1 MWFNTSDLNN
11 KYLFL
16 LFFLTIL
23 NFSAQAQLGFCEGN
37 SGDPIFVE
45 DFGQGT
51 QNGPALSFDITSYQ
65 FVNQAPQDGEYTISS
80 NLQQLGSFHSAL
92 DHTGNTNGKALIVN
106 ASDDPIT
113 EPGLFYQIPIDGLCI
128 NNSYEFSAFLMN
140 VYDADANVCPGG
152 GIPVNVKFQIWDEND
167 EELLAEGDTGD
178 IEGTGTAIWRQF
190 GLTFTTLPG
199 QNSVILKMLNNGQGG
214 CGNDLAIDD
223 IVFKS
228 CGDSTEIIS
237 ENDETNIQLCENES
251 LAGLTLEANTDFSI
265 YESPS
270 YQWQNSQDGENWGN
284 IPGETNNQLVILE
297 EINSDQF
304 YRALVA
310 EDSAN
315 VNEKACNSISTT
327 FQVEKIE
334 FIDPVSLGDISI
346 CEDEVQALKVEN
358 NPDLIINWYDS
369 ENGGNLLAS
378 DTFEFNPESS
388 GTYYAEAITVDGSCV
403 NPERLALEY
412 TIFDTPDLFDE
423 TITICEGES
432 ITLSENFEDVTYLW
446 SNGETGNSI
455 EVDEAGIYSL
465 ELTTADNCKVSKDFN
480 VETISAPVIEKISKV
495 DKALVIET
503 ALEGDYSFSIDGTT
517 YQSQP
522 VFNSIPGGLYTI
534 YVRENSGCGIVTEE
548 FLFLVIPEFFTPNG
562 DQIND
567 TFKIEGDIYFESF
580 EIVIF
585 DRYGK
590 VIARGTEA
598 PFEWKGTYNGRNM
611 PSDDYWYRILID
623 GKIYSGNFTLKR

>member
-1 MWFNTSDLNN
+1 MNN

-16 LFFLTIL
+16 LFFLAIL

-37 SGDPIFVE
+37 SGDAIFEE

-51 QNGPALSFDITSYQ
+51 QNGPALPPGTTSYD
-65 FVNQAPQDGEYTISS
+65 FVDGNNPDDGNYTITNSTNAFGW
-80 NLQQLGSFHSAL
+80 NLPI
-92 DHTGNTNGKALIVN
+92 DHTPNDENGKALVVN
-106 ASDDPIT
+106 ADFTAGEFFKTSINN
-113 EPGLFYQIPIDGLCI
+113 LCV
-128 NNSYEFSAFLMN
+128 NNSYEFSAWLIN
-140 VYDADANVCPGG
+140 ILPASGCGG
-152 GIPVNVKFQIWDEND
+152 DGIPVNVRFEIWDET
-167 EELLAEGDTGD
+167 ESVRLAGGDTGP
-178 IEGTGTAIWRQF
+178 INGSSSPTWNQF
-190 GLTFTTLPG
+190 ALTFTTEPG

-270 YQWQNSQDGENWGN
+270 YQWQNSQDGENWAN

-315 VNEKACNSISTT
+315 VNEKACNSVSTT

-378 DTFEFNPESS
+378 NTFEFNPESS

-465 ELTTADNCKVSKDFN
+465 ELTTADNCKVSKDFSI
-480 VETISAPVIEKISKV
+480 ETISAPVIEKISKV

-534 YVRENSGCGIVTEE
+534 YVRENNGCGIVTEE